1 MTDLLVRYAHFL
13 AILIL
18 TGVLF
23 AEHLLLRDE
32 MSAAEIRRLAR
43 IDRFYGLA
51 AAGVLAAGLTLWMSG
66 AKPAAF
72 YTANP
77 VFHAKLGLFALAAL
91 ISIHPTVFLI
101 RQSRLEAQVVR
112 VPRSVRQAVRL
123 ELAILI
129 LLPLL
134 AVLMAHG
141 VGLRG

>member
-32 MSAAEIRRLAR
+32 MSASEIRRLAR
-43 IDRFYGLA
+43 IDRFCGLA
-51 AAGVLAAGLTLWMSG
+51 ACGVLAAGLTLWMSG
-66 AKPAAF
+66 PKPAAF

-77 VFHAKLGLFALAAL
+77 VLHLKVGLFVLASL
-91 ISIHPTVFLI
+91 ISIHPTVFFI
-101 RQSRLEAQVVR
+101 RQSRREAPVVR
-112 VPRSVRQAVRL
+112 VPRSVRLALRL
-123 ELAILI
+123 ELAIVL

-134 AVLMAHG
+134 AVLMAQG
-141 VGLRG
+141 VGLRR